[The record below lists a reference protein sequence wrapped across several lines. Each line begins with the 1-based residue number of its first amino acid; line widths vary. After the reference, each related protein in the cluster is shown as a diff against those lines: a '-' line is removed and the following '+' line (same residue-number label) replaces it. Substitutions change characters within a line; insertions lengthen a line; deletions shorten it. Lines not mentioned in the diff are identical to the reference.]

1 MSHLFAE
8 VHSLG
13 TPKSAIWPGRF
24 DGRVILVTGAAGGL
38 GSAARSRLE
47 AEGATVV
54 ATDALPLDPA
64 DPGRVSFDVRDRDA
78 WIDVISSL
86 IIKHE
91 RLDGA
96 LFCHG
101 VQGPEST
108 VADMPVD
115 GWARCMDINLT
126 GCFHGLAVILPHL
139 SERGYGRVAVLSS
152 IAAREGNPYQAAYS
166 CSKAAVIALVKTA
179 AKETAQDGVI
189 CQRHRSVDVRNPIT
203 QRLEPRTQ
211 RAAPSPGAHG
221 PDRTARRVCRS
232 RSVATFRR
240 SKLHDRANSRPQ
252 RRTKYLLTTRP
263 QAASPGPIMTL
274 GPPRPTALVVRL

>member
-1 MSHLFAE
+1 MSHPFVEAD
-8 VHSLG
+8 SPG

-24 DGRVILVTGAAGGL
+24 DGRVIVVTGAAGGL
-38 GSAARSRLE
+38 GSAARGRLE

-54 ATDALPLDPA
+54 AADAIPVDPA

-78 WIDVISSL
+78 WVDVISTL
-86 IIKHE
+86 IRRHG

-101 VQGPEST
+101 VQGPEFT

-139 SERGYGRVAVLSS
+139 TERGYGRVAVLSS

-179 AKETAQDGVI
+179 AKETAKDGVTVNAI
-189 CQRHRSVDVRNPIT
+189 
-203 QRLEPRTQ
+203 
-211 RAAPSPGAHG
+211 APSMFETPLLKGLSPERNAQLL
-221 PDRTARRVCRS
+221 ARVPMGRIGQPPEF
-232 RSVATFRR
+232 AGLAAFLL
-240 SKLHDRANSRPQ
+240 SKE
-252 RRTKYLLTTRP
+252 
-263 QAASPGPIMTL
+263 ASYMTGQTL
-274 GPPRPTALVVRL
+274 DLSGGRNTS